1 MNDID
6 SNEQKNM
13 PAKMMKFEKQ
23 KTKIRICSNLMRY
36 SIRIHV

>member
-13 PAKMMKFEKQ
+13 PAKMEKIEKQ

-36 SIRIHV
+36 SIRIHG

>member
-13 PAKMMKFEKQ
+13 PAKMKKIEKQ
-23 KTKIRICSNLMRY
+23 KTKIRIFSNLMRY
-36 SIRIHV
+36 SIRIHG